1 MEGYTIFYYCRYDYI
16 LPTMI
21 RTAKIGFSE
30 FIRLMTF
37 AKVMKQEF
45 KSREFLSISK
55 SVFKIQKMA
64 VRKTF

>member
-1 MEGYTIFYYCRYDYI
+1 M
-16 LPTMI
+16 TMV
-21 RTAKIGFSE
+21 RTASKKGSSE

-37 AKVMKQEF
+37 AKVMMQQF